1 MSGKVYV
8 TPELQA
14 YRKHFSELA
23 VAVRDPEWL
32 ASELFSEGMIS
43 HEALDD
49 TVTAIG
55 VSCTN
60 KARKLLCHFKGKLAD
75 HPEYFQQF
83 LAILRKE
90 RPFHWLVNRIEATHS
105 KLYKACTQ
113 NHSN

>member
-23 VAVRDPEWL
+23 VTVRDPEWL

-49 TVTAIG
+49 TVTVIR

-60 KARKLLCHFKGKLAD
+60 KLCHFKGRLAD

-83 LAILRKE
+83 LAI
-90 RPFHWLVNRIEATHS
+90 
-105 KLYKACTQ
+105 
-113 NHSN
+113 

>member
-14 YRKHFSELA
+14 YRKHFGELA

-49 TVTAIG
+49 TVTVIR

-60 KARKLLCHFKGKLAD
+60 KPATSRVD
-75 HPEYFQQF
+75 
-83 LAILRKE
+83 
-90 RPFHWLVNRIEATHS
+90 WLTIQS
-105 KLYKACTQ
+105 IF
-113 NHSN
+113 SSF